1 LLFFAYGLVLTAM
14 SITDVSYVAPLR
26 EVGSL
31 FAVLLGALVLKEQ
44 VTSGRIVGAVMIV
57 AGVVLITLS
66 R

>member
-1 LLFFAYGLVLTAM
+1 M
-14 SITDVSYVAPLR
+14 SLTDVSYVAPLR

-31 FAVLLGALVLKEQ
+31 FAVLLGAFVLKEQ
-44 VTSGRIVGAVMIV
+44 VTGGRVIGAGLII